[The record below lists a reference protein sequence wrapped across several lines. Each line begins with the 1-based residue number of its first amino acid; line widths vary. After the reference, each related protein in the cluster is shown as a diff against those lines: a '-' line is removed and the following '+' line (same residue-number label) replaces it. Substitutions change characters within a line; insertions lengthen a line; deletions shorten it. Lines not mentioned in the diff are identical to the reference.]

1 MGNPQEPT
9 VRYRELCQ
17 CYAAAGVGGS
27 LGANDMCIH
36 TAEPLCCTPE
46 AITTLLTGFQNR
58 MKNFK
63 KYLQQ
68 IMRNTPTPNNLRKHL
83 FHRRKADSITQKLF
97 SPRRMIRETQI
108 QMVFLSRSL
117 AVCIELYQMLSM
129 QYQPDSL

>member
-46 AITTLLTGFQNR
+46 AITTLLTGYTSKQNE
-58 MKNFK
+58 KFLKILTTNNEEHPHTKQLEKTPISQK
-63 KYLQQ
+63 KSRQH
-68 IMRNTPTPNNLRKHL
+68 NTE
-83 FHRRKADSITQKLF
+83 AI
-97 SPRRMIRETQI
+97 
-108 QMVFLSRSL
+108 
-117 AVCIELYQMLSM
+117 
-129 QYQPDSL
+129 